1 MTVASLGLLGLIG
14 GASYV
19 LATPAEYTAES
30 DLFVAA
36 VGADSTNDLAQGSN
50 FSQQQARNYSAIAER
65 DIVLAPII
73 RGLGLET
80 TTSELADRVSATVPL
95 NTSLISISV
104 RDTSPERAAA
114 TADAVAASL
123 ATIVTE
129 ITPKRSDGSS
139 PINLEVVQEASIP
152 EAPSAPSVT
161 IALALGAIGGLL
173 LGAALVVLSELVNAK
188 VRSVDHLKE
197 LTGLTVLGSVS
208 DDRSVST
215 RHVYSHDSRQSIR
228 AEEFRQIRTNLRFLI
243 PDDEHKVFVFTSS
256 IPSEG
261 KSMTSAALAVA
272 LAASGTSTCL
282 IEADLRKPSL
292 ARYLGL
298 EGGVGLTSIL
308 AGDASLD
315 DATQTWGPDNLKV
328 LLSGPIP
335 PNPSELLESEQ
346 AHKLFTTIRR
356 MYDVVIVDCPPLM
369 PVTDGAIVARM
380 FGGAIMVVGIGK
392 VEVNELNASI
402 ESLTTSGAPV
412 LGVIANFAPA
422 TIRSRY
428 QEYSET
434 DFSSHAKTG
443 SDNKIGPMIR
453 V

>member
-1 MTVASLGLLGLIG
+1 MTVACLGLLGLIG
-14 GASYV
+14 GASYI
-19 LATPAEYTAES
+19 LATPAEYTAKS

-65 DIVLAPII
+65 DIVLSPII
-73 RGLGLET
+73 SALGLET

-139 PINLEVVQEASIP
+139 PINLEVIQEASIP
-152 EAPSAPSVT
+152 EGPSAPNVI
-161 IALALGAIGGLL
+161 IALALGFIGGLL
-173 LGAALVVLSELVNAK
+173 LGAAVIVLSELVNAK
-188 VRSVDHLKE
+188 VRSIDHLKE
-197 LTGLTVLGSVS
+197 LTGLTLLGSVS
-208 DDRSVST
+208 DDRSVSS
-215 RHVYSHDSRQSIR
+215 RHVYSHETRQSIR

-292 ARYLGL
+292 GRYLGL

-308 AGDASLD
+308 AGDANLD

-335 PNPSELLESEQ
+335 PNPSELLESEH

-356 MYDVVIVDCPPLM
+356 MYDVVIIDCPPLM

-412 LGVIANFAPA
+412 LGAIANFAPA

-428 QEYSET
+428 HEYSET
-434 DFSSHAKTG
+434 DFPSSAKV
-443 SDNKIGPMIR
+443 SRNDKIGPMIR